1 MHWIWLLK
9 VRVFSMV
16 MPRSGMDWS
25 EVSGIDDMLIVCLL
39 IGWNRLPISSILH
52 LECDIGSC
60 QIDDH
65 A

>member
-1 MHWIWLLK
+1 
-9 VRVFSMV
+9 MV

-25 EVSGIDDMLIVCLL
+25 EVSGIDMLNVWLL

-60 QIDDH
+60 QVDDH